1 MSCRSESEISFSLRN
16 DSPKNGDPAARR
28 VRPTSVIRSMSSSSD
43 RTWPAIA
50 PSITDSVPLLTAGI
64 LYCLSFRS
72 IARPVALARTSTHM
86 SLGSILRSVPS
97 IVSFPT
103 VRSSCTTCAVGLSSR
118 FWLMILPTSTKS
130 TAFPGPKRVTLF
142 LSLAVTSMY
151 GIWSP
156 KNIPARAAF
165 N

>member
-1 MSCRSESEISFSLRN
+1 MICKLESEISCSLRN
-16 DSPKNGDPAARR
+16 DNPKNGDPAARR
-28 VRPTSVIRSMSSSSD
+28 VRPTSVIRSMSSSSE

-64 LYCLSFRS
+64 LNCLSLRS
-72 IARPVALARTSTHM
+72 IALPVALALTSTQI
-86 SLGSILRSVPS
+86 SLGSILRCVPS
-97 IVSFPT
+97 MVSFPT

-118 FWLMILPTSTKS
+118 FWLVTLPTSTKS
-130 TAFPGPKRVTLF
+130 TAFPGLNRVTLF
-142 LSLAVTSMY
+142 LSLALTLIY

-156 KNIPARAAF
+156 KNTPSSAAF